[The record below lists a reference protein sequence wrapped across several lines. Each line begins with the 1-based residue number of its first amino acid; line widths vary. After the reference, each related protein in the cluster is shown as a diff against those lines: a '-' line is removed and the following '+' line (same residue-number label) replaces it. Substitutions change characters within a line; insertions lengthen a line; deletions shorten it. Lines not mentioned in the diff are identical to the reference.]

1 MSSRQAVLFTA
12 VVLSLWS
19 CNGGTSGTVPS
30 TSTTQYRQTAEQGT
44 SLTQGRRHTST
55 GYIYTDVEIA
65 SGGAVN
71 WYPFG
76 SNGDV
81 PPAGTI
87 TGPATGLG
95 YNLGGIAID
104 AAGEIYVA
112 NQDSD
117 TIVGFAPGSSGN
129 ATPNIVIGGKHT
141 HLHEPNGMA
150 VDSSGNL
157 YVASKGIE
165 ANAPGIEVFASGSN
179 GDAKPIKHI
188 DGPLTQLNQPNAVA
202 VDSAGT
208 IYVANRQTSTI
219 LIFDAK
225 QRGDHAPRR
234 VIAGNKTG
242 INSPNGIAVDAN
254 GIYAGSGVSPFFER
268 FNLSQK
274 GNKPPAA
281 LVEGSYTQLQ
291 CCTNGLTAAPDGT
304 VYIVSDGTPNSIQ
317 QFDGLA
323 DGNVAP
329 LTTISGPDTQLDSVR
344 FLTVTQ

>member
-1 MSSRQAVLFTA
+1 MSSRQAFLFTG

-19 CNGGTSGTVPS
+19 CNGATSGTTPS
-30 TSTTQYRQTAEQGT
+30 ASTPYRQTAGLGT
-44 SLTQGRRHTST
+44 SSTHGRRHTSA
-55 GYIYTDVEIA
+55 GYIYIDLENG

-71 WYPFG
+71 WYPVG

-95 YNLGGIAID
+95 YNLGGIAVD
-104 AAGEIYVA
+104 AAGEIYVT

-129 ATPNIVIGGKHT
+129 ATPNIVIGGKRT

-150 VDSSGNL
+150 VDALGNL
-157 YVASKGIE
+157 YVASKGII
-165 ANAPGIEVFASGSN
+165 ANAPGIEVFAPGSN

-202 VDSAGT
+202 VDSTGT

-225 QRGDHAPRR
+225 QHGDHAPKR
-234 VIAGNKTG
+234 VIGGSKTG
-242 INSPNGIAVDAN
+242 ISYPNGIAVDAN
-254 GIYAGSGVSPFFER
+254 GIYASSGVSPFFER

-281 LVEGSYTQLQ
+281 LVEGSYTQMQ
-291 CCTNGLTAAPDGT
+291 CCTNGMTAAPDGS
-304 VYIVSDGTPNSIQ
+304 VYVISAGIQ
-317 QFDGLA
+317 QFAALA

-329 LTTISGPDTQLDSVR
+329 LTTINGPVSQAGAAR
-344 FLTVTQ
+344 FVAVSN